1 MTAEVAAGGQAPQ
14 ASAAARIPVE
24 NVGRWHQ
31 AISGELR
38 AAFEEVLA
46 GPRFT
51 MGPVLRAFE
60 ADFAAF
66 CGAESCVGIS
76 SGTAAL
82 HLSLLA
88 LGVGPG
94 DEVITVPNTYVATA
108 FAITYTGAVPVFAD
122 VDPSTYNM
130 DPAAAA
136 AARTERTKAIL
147 PVHMYGQ
154 AADIDAIRRAVPGL
168 PVLEDAAHAHG
179 ATLGDRRAG
188 SLGDAAAFSF
198 YPTKLLGALGDGG
211 AVTVSDPGI
220 EARLRQLRYMGQ
232 RGRKHDHEILG
243 YQERLDELQAA
254 FLRVKL
260 RHLEDQISG
269 RRRVAAAYAR
279 LLSGTPLTLPAH
291 DVTGR
296 HVYYVYTVLAPDRD
310 ELAAHLAASGID
322 TQVIYPRLV
331 PQQGA
336 YAARPWRAGPLPVAE
351 TLPGRI
357 LCLPMF
363 AELTDGEVERTALAI
378 RQFYGVT

>member
-1 MTAEVAAGGQAPQ
+1 MTAEVAAGGPAAQ

-188 SLGDAAAFSF
+188 SLGDVAAFSF

-331 PQQGA
+331 PRQGA

>member
-1 MTAEVAAGGQAPQ
+1 MTAEVAAGGPAAQ

-66 CGAESCVGIS
+66 CGADSCVGIS

-188 SLGDAAAFSF
+188 SLGDVAAFSF

-331 PQQGA
+331 PRQGA